1 MTRLPACFDSI
12 LALPM
17 PVLALLLL
25 AYWGCFAWVVHR
37 HLVPWIAGR
46 EGKRLGRLEAEV
58 PAQIGLA
65 FGLLISFIAI
75 PVWEQHSLA
84 EEAAR
89 TEAAAYREMAEAI
102 EDESTPEAVS
112 LQAALATAVGFL
124 VDEEWPQLAH
134 LLTPRIAAQPLRDL
148 RVAIHALPEGAF
160 HTELHELYRQAATA
174 RETRLRI
181 AATRPPPARWGI
193 VGVLA
198 ILTLLGVGLIHADS
212 RRARRLA
219 LGMVAVGISCCFVIL
234 FAYTRPY
241 LGQFAIRPLD
251 LEVLATDLAPHA
263 EREAARVAAN
273 PAPRFEAGQRP
284 STLKR

>member
-1 MTRLPACFDSI
+1 MITRLPVCFDGF

-17 PVLALLLL
+17 PAMALCLL
-25 AYWGCFAWVVHR
+25 AYWGLLAFVVHR
-37 HLVPWIAGR
+37 WLVPWIAGR
-46 EGKRLGRLEAEV
+46 HGQKLGRLEAEV

-89 TEAAAYREMAEAI
+89 TEAAAYREIAEAI
-102 EDESTPEAVS
+102 EDPGD
-112 LQAALATAVGFL
+112 ATAVPVRTALEATVAFL
-124 VDEEWPQLAH
+124 VGDEWPQLAH
-134 LLTPRIAAQPLRDL
+134 LLAPRVPAGPIRDL
-148 RVAIHALPEGAF
+148 RNAIHALPDESLK
-160 HTELHELYRQAATA
+160 TEIHELYKQAATA

-198 ILTLLGVGLIHADS
+198 ILTLLGVGLIHAES
-212 RRARRLA
+212 RRARRMA
-219 LGMVAVGISCCFVIL
+219 LGMVSIGISCCFVVL

-241 LGQFAIRPLD
+241 LGQFAVRPAGLEELVAD
-251 LEVLATDLAPHA
+251 LRAESAA
-263 EREAARVAAN
+263 ERTAARGD
-273 PAPRFEAGQRP
+273 PLIR
-284 STLKR
+284 

>member
-1 MTRLPACFDSI
+1 MTRLPASFDAI

-17 PVLALLLL
+17 PVLSLLLL
-25 AYWGCFAWVVHR
+25 AYWGFFAWLVHR

-46 EGKRLGRLEAEV
+46 EGRRLGKLEAEV

-102 EDESTPEAVS
+102 EDETTPEAPA
-112 LQAALATAVGFL
+112 LKAALAEVVGFIAE
-124 VDEEWPQLAH
+124 DEWPQLAN

-193 VGVLA
+193 VGVLG

-251 LEVLATDLAPHA
+251 LEVLATELRPT
-263 EREAARVAAN
+263 AARVAVN
-273 PAPRFEAGQRP
+273 PSAAAAADRP
-284 STLKR
+284 STLRR